1 MRFLIVLS
9 LFMTF
14 SLVPAMAVGLEDFV
28 GEWKGRGQYTRIDD
42 GERKGKLTC
51 RLKIK
56 LRDSNRIT
64 IDGRCGAAIGAKDFA
79 MQITL
84 SGENTLSV
92 LDLSK
97 ERVVNRKST
106 GRFDESG
113 ITLVSENEDGSHI
126 FHLSLPIE
134 GQIQMDT
141 SEVTSNK
148 SDTGQ
153 VLLKRR
159 K

>member
-1 MRFLIVLS
+1 MRFLIVLA
-9 LFMTF
+9 LLIVFP
-14 SLVPAMAVGLEDFV
+14 LVPSIAVGLEDFV

-56 LRDSNRIT
+56 LRESNRIT
-64 IDGRCGAAIGAKDFA
+64 IEGRCGAAIGAKDFA

-84 SGENTLSV
+84 NGDNALSV

-97 ERVVNRKST
+97 ERVANRKST
-106 GRFDESG
+106 GRFDEDG
-113 ITLVSENEDGSHI
+113 ITLASENEDGAHI
-126 FHLSLPIE
+126 FHLSLPKA
-134 GQIQMDT
+134 GQMQMDT
-141 SEVTSNK
+141 SEINADK
-148 SDTGQ
+148 SDAGQ